1 VRPAPNED
9 DGSNDRE
16 RPASEAQ
23 KYAHPA
29 GPPELWNPLLLAQV
43 LGATRAHLRALFA
56 HVRFLAAARAPRGLG
71 GGGGAATARDDAR
84 DDGWGPRDDARD
96 DGWGPRDDGWGPRET
111 LELIALLCARPAAL
125 ARALALPRAV
135 LDEALAHPHPLVL
148 SGHTASLTPY

>member
-1 VRPAPNED
+1 MRPAPNED

-84 DDGWGPRDDARD
+84 DDGWGPRDD
-96 DGWGPRDDGWGPRET
+96 GWGPRET

-135 LDEALAHPHPLVL
+135 LDEALAPPHPLVL